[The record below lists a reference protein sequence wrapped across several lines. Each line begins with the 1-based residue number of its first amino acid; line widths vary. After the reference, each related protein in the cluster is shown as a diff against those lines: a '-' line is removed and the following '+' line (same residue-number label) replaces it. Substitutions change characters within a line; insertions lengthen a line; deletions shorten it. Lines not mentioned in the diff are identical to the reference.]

1 MANLR
6 KTNVLVSTRD
16 GISYIFRIVSLAV
29 GFSILIITVTAAV
42 LAILVCNDLR
52 HVPDLAFLKDY
63 HPNRTIQI
71 FDVKDKLVCAIEQDV
86 NRIVVPLKKIP
97 LPLQQAVLAAED
109 RHFYEHSG
117 INFKSLIR
125 AAYANMQARQVVEGG
140 STITQQLVKN
150 LFFIDSG
157 RSADRKIAEALIA
170 TELEKRYTKPE
181 ILQIYLNEIYFGNGA
196 NGIQQAALKYFGKNV
211 WELNLPESAFIAGL
225 IRSPSVSGS
234 PEHRN
239 DSILRQ
245 RQILDAMVE
254 CGFIT
259 HAEGQHA
266 KFYPLN
272 FHSALEPKPAHA
284 FTVYPYYVSYVLD
297 LIKLRY
303 PETVARRQGVKVF
316 TNMDQ
321 VAQQCGEKVLAQEF
335 KHAPAGITE
344 EALIAVSVKDGGI
357 RAIVGGAGDYWTRQW
372 NCATNPHTVGSTFKP
387 FVYLTTFLEHA
398 LGPNSIIEDTPLTVH
413 QVDSADYSP
422 KNYDGKFMG
431 KITVRKALAQS
442 RNVCA
447 VRAAQMV
454 GMSQVLSTARKAGIT
469 GYLAPNIS
477 SALGSSALSPL
488 DLAGAYGTF
497 ARSGVVITPRA
508 LRRVESMNGDLLE
521 NFDSDAH
528 RVFPNEEI
536 SWLVSI
542 LQEVV
547 TSGTGTQARLGD
559 RPAAGKT
566 GTADK
571 ATDLWFVG
579 FTPDMVT
586 AVWGGND
593 KNLPIANK
601 HVTGGTVMARL
612 WRQFNKSYYS
622 RVSVAPGTFLAS
634 EHAEDVA
641 DLKNSPNSEAQS
653 GVAEVSR
660 PVASTHKPSSRHRT
674 RTAHHQH
681 GVRMFSGPR
690 ISNPDGGVAV
700 RRAVGVT
707 EYSWGR

>member
-1 MANLR
+1 MPNLR

-16 GISYIFRIVSLAV
+16 GISYIFQIVSLAV
-29 GFSILIITVTAAV
+29 GFAILIITVTAAV
-42 LAILVCNDLR
+42 IAILVCNDLR

-71 FDVKDKLVCAIEQDV
+71 FDHKDKLVCAVEQDV
-86 NRIVVPLKKIP
+86 SRVVVPLKKIP
-97 LPLQQAVLAAED
+97 LYMQQAVLAAED

-117 INFKSLIR
+117 INFKSLVR

-150 LFFIDSG
+150 LFFLDTG
-157 RSADRKIAEALIA
+157 RSADRKIAEALVA
-170 TELEKRYTKPE
+170 TELEKRYSKPE

-196 NGIQQAALKYFGKNV
+196 NGIQQAAQRYFGKNV
-211 WELNLPESAFIAGL
+211 WELNLSESAFIAGL
-225 IRSPSVSGS
+225 IRSPSTLGS
-234 PEHRN
+234 PEHR
-239 DSILRQ
+239 DEAILRQ
-245 RQILDAMVE
+245 RQILDGMAE

-259 HAEGQHA
+259 HAQGQHA
-266 KFYPLN
+266 KFYPLY
-272 FHSALEPKPAHA
+272 FHSSLEPKPQHA
-284 FTVYPYYVSYVLD
+284 FNVYPYYVSYVLD

-303 PETVARRQGVKVF
+303 PETVARRQGIKVF
-316 TNMDQ
+316 TNLDQ
-321 VAQQCGEKVLAQEF
+321 VAQQCGEKVLAQEI
-335 KHAPAGITE
+335 KHAPAGITQ
-344 EALIAVSVKDGGI
+344 EALIAISVKDGGV
-357 RAIVGGAGDYWTRQW
+357 RAIVGGAGDYWTKQW

-387 FVYLTTFLEHA
+387 FVYLTAFLEHA
-398 LGPNSIIEDTPLTVH
+398 LGPNSLIDDTPLTVH

-422 KNYDGKFMG
+422 KNYDGKFLG
-431 KITVRKALAQS
+431 KIPVRKALAQS

-454 GMSQVLSTARKAGIT
+454 GMSRVLSIAREAGIT
-469 GYLAPNIS
+469 GDIAPNIS

-497 ARSGVVITPRA
+497 ARGGVVITPRA
-508 LRRVESMNGDLLE
+508 LRRVESMNGELLE

-528 RVFPNEEI
+528 RVFPEEEV

-547 TSGTGTQARLGD
+547 NSGTGMQARLGD

-593 KNLPIANK
+593 NNLPIANK

-612 WRQFNKSYYS
+612 WRQYNKMYYS
-622 RVSVAPGTFLAS
+622 RVSVPPGAFLSSQNEGAVTDIKDLPDDSNSTAAHAVVEHKTAGRRRPKVVHHFRAP
-634 EHAEDVA
+634 
-641 DLKNSPNSEAQS
+641 
-653 GVAEVSR
+653 
-660 PVASTHKPSSRHRT
+660 
-674 RTAHHQH
+674 
-681 GVRMFSGPR
+681 RMFSGHKP
-690 ISNPDGGVAV
+690 SNPDGGVAV

>member
-1 MANLR
+1 MPNLR

-16 GISYIFRIVSLAV
+16 GVAYIFNIVSLAV
-29 GFSILIITVTAAV
+29 GFSILIVTVAAAV

-52 HVPDLAFLKDY
+52 QVPDLAFLKDY

-71 FDVKDKLVCAIEQDV
+71 FDCKDKLVCAVEQDV
-86 NRIVVPLKKIP
+86 NRVVVPLKKIP
-97 LPLQQAVLAAED
+97 LSLQQAVLAAED

-117 INFKSLIR
+117 INFKSLLR
-125 AAYANMQARQVVEGG
+125 AAYANMQAHQVVEGG
-140 STITQQLVKN
+140 STVTQQLVKN

-157 RSADRKIAEALIA
+157 RSVDRKVAEALVA

-196 NGIQQAALKYFGKNV
+196 NGIQQAALRYFGKNV

-234 PEHRN
+234 PEHRAEAV
-239 DSILRQ
+239 SRQ
-245 RQILDAMVE
+245 RQILDSMAE
-254 CGFIT
+254 CGFIS

-266 KFYPLN
+266 KFYPLY
-272 FHSALEPKPAHA
+272 FHSALEPKPQHA
-284 FTVYPYYVSYVLD
+284 FTIYPYYVSYVLD

-303 PETVARRQGVKVF
+303 PETMARKQGIKVF

-321 VAQQCGEKVLAQEF
+321 IAQQCGEKVLAQEF
-335 KHAPAGITE
+335 KHAPAGITQ
-344 EALIAVSVKDGGI
+344 EALISVSVKDGGI
-357 RAIVGGAGDYWTRQW
+357 RAIVGGAGDYWTKQW

-387 FVYLTTFLEHA
+387 FVYLTAFLEHA
-398 LGPNSIIEDTPLTVH
+398 LGPNSIIDDSPLTVH
-413 QVDSADYSP
+413 QIDSADYSP
-422 KNYDGKFMG
+422 KNFDGKFMG

-447 VRAAQMV
+447 VKVAQMV
-454 GMSQVLSTARKAGIT
+454 GMSRVLATARNAGIT
-469 GYLAPNIS
+469 GTIAPNIS

-497 ARSGVVITPRA
+497 ARGGVSITPRA
-508 LRRVESMNGDLLE
+508 LRRVETMNGDVLE
-521 NFDSDAH
+521 TFDSDSH
-528 RVFPNEEI
+528 RVFPDDEVA
-536 SWLVSI
+536 WLVSI
-542 LQEVV
+542 LEEVV
-547 TSGTGTQARLGD
+547 NSGTGTQARLGD
-559 RPAAGKT
+559 RPCAGKT

-593 KNLPIANK
+593 QNLPIANK

-612 WRQFNKSYYS
+612 WRQYNKLYYS
-622 RVSVAPGTFLAS
+622 RVSVPAGSF
-634 EHAEDVA
+634 
-641 DLKNSPNSEAQS
+641 
-653 GVAEVSR
+653 
-660 PVASTHKPSSRHRT
+660 VASTHEDQVISETKSVELDHPAVVGRSSVRHRAKA
-674 RTAHHQH
+674 AHRPH
-681 GVRMFSGPR
+681 GYRAFSGPHV
-690 ISNPDGGVAV
+690 SNPDGGVAV
-700 RRAVGVT
+700 RRAPGVT

>member
-1 MANLR
+1 MPNLR

-16 GISYIFRIVSLAV
+16 GISYIFQVVSLAV

-52 HVPDLAFLKDY
+52 HVPDLTFLKDY

-71 FDVKDKLVCAIEQDV
+71 FDSKDKLVCAVEQDV
-86 NRIVVPLKKIP
+86 SRVVVPLKKIP
-97 LPLQQAVLAAED
+97 LYMQQAVLAAED

-150 LFFIDSG
+150 LFFLDSG
-157 RSADRKIAEALIA
+157 RSADRKIAEALVA
-170 TELEKRYTKPE
+170 TELEKRYSKPE

-196 NGIQQAALKYFGKNV
+196 NGIQQAAQKYFGKSV
-211 WELNLPESAFIAGL
+211 GELNLAEAAFIAGL
-225 IRSPSVSGS
+225 IRSPSTLGS
-234 PEHRN
+234 LEHR
-239 DSILRQ
+239 SEAVLRQ
-245 RQILDAMVE
+245 RQILDGMAE

-259 HAEGQHA
+259 HAQGQHA
-266 KFYPLN
+266 KFFPLY
-272 FHSALEPKPAHA
+272 FHSTLEPKPQHA
-284 FTVYPYYVSYVLD
+284 FNVYPYYVSYVLD

-303 PETVARRQGVKVF
+303 PETVARRQGIKVF
-316 TNMDQ
+316 TNLDQ
-321 VAQQCGEKVLAQEF
+321 VAQQCGEKVLAQEI
-335 KHAPAGITE
+335 KHAPAGITQ
-344 EALIAVSVKDGGI
+344 EALIAVSIKDGGI

-387 FVYLTTFLEHA
+387 FVYLTAFLEHA

-413 QVDSADYSP
+413 QVDSPDYSP

-447 VRAAQMV
+447 VRAAQIV
-454 GMSQVLSTARKAGIT
+454 GMSRVLSIARKAGIT
-469 GYLAPNIS
+469 GDIAPNIS

-497 ARSGVVITPRA
+497 ARGGVVITPRA
-508 LRRVESMNGDLLE
+508 LRRVESMNGDVLE

-528 RVFPNEEI
+528 RVFPEEEVC
-536 SWLVSI
+536 WLVSI

-547 TSGTGTQARLGD
+547 TSGTGMQARLGD

-593 KNLPIANK
+593 NNLPIANK

-612 WRQFNKSYYS
+612 WRQYNKMYYS
-622 RVSVAPGTFLAS
+622 RVSVPPGAFLAS
-634 EHAEDVA
+634 QNEAVVPEIKEMPDDSTSTAPYAAAEHKTAPRRRAKV
-641 DLKNSPNSEAQS
+641 
-653 GVAEVSR
+653 V
-660 PVASTHKPSSRHRT
+660 RHFR
-674 RTAHHQH
+674 AP
-681 GVRMFSGPR
+681 RMFSGEKA
-690 ISNPDGGVAV
+690 SNPDGGVAV

>member
-1 MANLR
+1 MPNLR
-6 KTNVLVSTRD
+6 RTNMLVSTRD
-16 GISYIFRIVSLAV
+16 GIAYIFQIVSLAV
-29 GFSILIITVTAAV
+29 GFSILIVTVTAAV
-42 LAILVCNDLR
+42 MAILVCNDLR

-71 FDVKDKLVCAIEQDV
+71 FDARDKLVCAVEQDA
-86 NRIVVPLKKIP
+86 NRVVVPLKKIP
-97 LPLQQAVLAAED
+97 LQLQQAVLAAED
-109 RHFYEHSG
+109 RHFYEHGG
-117 INFKSLIR
+117 INFKSMVR
-125 AAYANMQARQVVEGG
+125 AAYANLQARQVVEGG
-140 STITQQLVKN
+140 STVTQQLVKN

-157 RSADRKIAEALIA
+157 RSPDRKIAEALVA
-170 TELEKRYTKPE
+170 TELEKRYSKPE

-211 WELNLPESAFIAGL
+211 WELNLAESAFIAGL
-225 IRSPSVSGS
+225 IRSPSFSGS
-234 PEHRN
+234 EEHR
-239 DSILRQ
+239 DDAIARQ
-245 RQILDAMVE
+245 RQILDAMVD
-254 CGFIT
+254 CGFVT

-266 KFYPLN
+266 KFFPLY
-272 FHSALEPKPAHA
+272 FHSALEPKPQHA
-284 FTVYPYYVSYVLD
+284 FTIYPYYVSYVLD

-303 PETVARRQGVKVF
+303 PETVARRQGIKVF

-335 KHAPAGITE
+335 KHAPAGITQ

-357 RAIVGGAGDYWTRQW
+357 RAIVGGAGDYWVKQW

-387 FVYLTTFLEHA
+387 FVYLTCFLEHA
-398 LGPNSIIEDTPLTVH
+398 LGPNSTVDDTPLTVH
-413 QVDSADYSP
+413 QIDSADYSP
-422 KNYDGKFMG
+422 KNYDGKFLG

-447 VRAAQMV
+447 VRAAQLV
-454 GMSQVLSTARKAGIT
+454 GMSQVLSTARKAGIS
-469 GYLAPNIS
+469 GFLAPNIS

-497 ARSGVVITPRA
+497 ARGGVVITPRA

-528 RVFPNEEI
+528 RVFPDEEI

-542 LQEVV
+542 LQDVV
-547 TSGTGTQARLGD
+547 NSGTGTQARLGD

-593 KNLPIANK
+593 NNLPIANK

-612 WRQFNKSYYS
+612 WRQFNKMYYS
-622 RVSVAPGTFLAS
+622 RVSVPAGSF
-634 EHAEDVA
+634 
-641 DLKNSPNSEAQS
+641 
-653 GVAEVSR
+653 
-660 PVASTHKPSSRHRT
+660 VASAHEDSVTDIKNAAPVSAPSSPDRAVVDHRLSVRHRA
-674 RTAHHQH
+674 RVAHH
-681 GVRMFSGPR
+681 VRGYHAFSGPKA
-690 ISNPDGGVAV
+690 SNPDGGVAV